1 MFVNEAEKKRRIEI
15 CNKCPNLF
23 TPTRNCKVCKCF
35 VDLKTK
41 LQSQNCPIL
50 KW

>member
-1 MFVNEAEKKRRIEI
+1 MFVSDEEQKRRIEI
-15 CNKCPNLF
+15 CNGCPNLF
-23 TPTRNCKVCKCF
+23 KPTRSCKLCKCF

-41 LQSQNCPIL
+41 LQSQKCPIQ